1 MKGIVITTKN
11 AMRVQEFFTAPAYPS
26 ISDAVGGWLEI
37 VHPKRLKQPYCMIV
51 NDEGLLRNLPLNVFG
66 SLLYGMDYH
75 GNPIVGDIVLI
86 KEGINS
92 NGECDLVGLDEQDI
106 QNLGA
111 MVSAMSGGAVKWES
125 EERK

>member
-1 MKGIVITTKN
+1 
-11 AMRVQEFFTAPAYPS
+11 
-26 ISDAVGGWLEI
+26 
-37 VHPKRLKQPYCMIV
+37 MIV

-92 NGECDLVGLDEQDI
+92 DGECDLVGLDEQDI
-106 QNLGA
+106 QTLVV
-111 MVSAMSGGAVKWES
+111 MVSAMSGGTVKWES
-125 EERK
+125 EAQK

>member
-11 AMRVQEFFTAPAYPS
+11 AMRVQEFSTPAYQS
-26 ISDAVGGWLEI
+26 IGDAVGGWMEI
-37 VHPKRLKQPYCMIV
+37 VHPRRLEQPFCMIV

-92 NGECDLVGLDEQDI
+92 NGEFDLVGLDEQDI
-106 QNLGA
+106 QTLVV
-111 MVSAMSGGAVKWES
+111 MVSAMSGGTVKWES
-125 EERK
+125 EAQK